1 MFTLP
6 YSFFERTKKKIVM
19 DKIDEK
25 LNRMRREEEK
35 RRVRE
40 TGAKT
45 STIAAALKDIVS
57 ADVVTTKKTKGK
69 RGRAPTV
76 VESVKNVAEV
86 DEVVPVPEDV
96 QIEAPAAKRFKPA
109 AKDVNANN
117 KSIDLMR
124 LAKPMSSEDFY
135 DSYLE
140 AATADSEQ
148 KLYLST
154 RNEIDPILARAWDRE
169 VAHKREAMKIKA
181 EKLAAKQPAKQ
192 SEEAHETDTESAAAA
207 EGTTKR
213 EQKFFHDTENLGYY
227 STENLCACKTL
238 VLYDSYSQDA
248 LSSNMPF
255 STLRQLLMSHGA
267 MLVPIRGNDRTD
279 GTGAKFVSRSIVT
292 RYINCRAGSGTG
304 AAGQPEDVVVLC
316 SANSKVS
323 LLVDAVLGANVSVAY
338 VDRES
343 LVKLLSDK
351 VHFSLSM

>member
-1 MFTLP
+1 
-6 YSFFERTKKKIVM
+6 M

-40 TGAKT
+40 TGTKT
-45 STIAAALKDIVS
+45 TTIAAALKDIVS
-57 ADVVTTKKTKGK
+57 ADVVTTTKKTRGK
-69 RGRAPTV
+69 RSRAPPV
-76 VESVKNVAEV
+76 VESVETVAAV
-86 DEVVPVPEDV
+86 DELVPVPQAV

-109 AKDVNANN
+109 ATDVIANN

-124 LAKPMSSEDFY
+124 VAKPMSSEDFY

-140 AATADSEQ
+140 AATADSKQ

-169 VAHKREAMKIKA
+169 VAHKREAIKIKA
-181 EKLAAKQPAKQ
+181 EKLAAKKLAKQ
-192 SEEAHETDTESAAAA
+192 SEDVSGGEPETDVESVAAAA

-213 EQKFFHDTENLGYY
+213 ERKFFHDTENLGYY

-267 MLVPIRGNDRTD
+267 MLVPIKGNDRTD

-292 RYINCRAGSGTG
+292 RYINCRAGSGTH
-304 AAGQPEDVVVLC
+304 AAGQSEDIVVLC
-316 SANSKVS
+316 SANSKIS
-323 LLVDAVLGANVSVAY
+323 LLVDAILGANVSVAY
-338 VDRES
+338 VNREN